1 MSSFV
6 ELVPIILNQ
15 PGVEFFLSEK
25 LCQDPLEKFF
35 GRQRQRGKTNDNK
48 RIVKHYVLLVTSMSN
63 QLLEIAEERNGVPLL
78 LTQMYIYRNTRR
90 QRRVDI
96 FNRHD
101 ITVCTKTVSFLM
113 SWICVFFLCLYC
125 SMNQHCHKL

>member
-35 GRQRQRGKTNDNK
+35 GRQQQRGKTNDNPTVNEIQK
-48 RIVKHYVLLVTSMSN
+48 KHYVLLVTLMSN
-63 QLLEIAEERNGVPLL
+63 QLLEIAKERNGVPLL
-78 LTQMYIYRNTRR
+78 LTQMYIYRNARR
-90 QRRVDI
+90 QRVDI

-101 ITVCTKTVSFLM
+101 ITVCM
-113 SWICVFFLCLYC
+113 C
-125 SMNQHCHKL
+125 MH